1 MASPSVTA
9 RPVGRPAPDLH
20 RRLLLS
26 GILFGVGVAAFVDE
40 VVLHQ
45 LLHWHHFYDLSTAA
59 VGLVSDGLFHAFGWF
74 AAVAGLF
81 LFADVRRR
89 GGPGVGRWWPAVL
102 IGAGAFQAW
111 DGTVQHKLM
120 RIHQIRYEVIPTELQ
135 GTGPYAPVDD
145 ILVYDLVWM
154 AIAIAFL
161 VIGTLAW
168 RRGSRR
174 AAARSSPMSSIASPR
189 RSTASP

>member
-59 VGLVSDGLFHAFGWF
+59 VGLVLS
-74 AAVAGLF
+74 
-81 LFADVRRR
+81 
-89 GGPGVGRWWPAVL
+89 L
-102 IGAGAFQAW
+102 I
-111 DGTVQHKLM
+111 H
-120 RIHQIRYEVIPTELQ
+120 I
-135 GTGPYAPVDD
+135 
-145 ILVYDLVWM
+145 
-154 AIAIAFL
+154 
-161 VIGTLAW
+161 
-168 RRGSRR
+168 
-174 AAARSSPMSSIASPR
+174 
-189 RSTASP
+189 